1 MIRFVVFDLDDTLYP
16 ELEFV
21 KSGFQA
27 VAPVLSRWLGISKQ
41 EARQILWEEFENCR
55 KRVFDVVLHRYNC
68 WSSEKVS
75 FLLAVYRSH
84 LPSIV
89 LYPDAQETLTWLRE
103 KEYRVGILTDGYYF
117 VQRQK
122 IKALRLEFNVDE
134 IVFTDLLGR
143 EFWKP
148 HPRPFEL
155 ILDKAGCPA
164 NRAVYVG
171 DNPLKDFLGAKKVGM
186 RTIQIKRNDGIYS
199 KEEAPPG
206 SEADL
211 VISSLLEIKSHLNR
225 DF

>member
-1 MIRFVVFDLDDTLYP
+1 MIKFVVFDLDDTLYP

-21 KSGFQA
+21 KSGFRA
-27 VAPVLSRWLGISKQ
+27 VAPVLSRWLEISRQ
-41 EARQILWEEFENCR
+41 EAYRILWEEFNNCR
-55 KRVFDVVLHRYNC
+55 KHVFDLVLRRYNC

-84 LPSIV
+84 LPRIG
-89 LYPDAQETLTWLRE
+89 LYPDARSILSWLRE
-103 KEYRVGILTDGYYF
+103 KGYRVGILTDGYFF

-122 IKALRLEFNVDE
+122 IRALRLEYHVDE
-134 IVFTDLLGR
+134 IIFTDLLGR

-155 ILDKAGCPA
+155 VLDKAGCPA
-164 NRAVYVG
+164 DQAVYVG

-199 KEEAPPG
+199 REKAPPG

-211 VISSLLEIKSHLNR
+211 VIPSLLEIKSLLDR